1 MNVYIK
7 HRFLLLLPVLLGIT
21 FFTFALMQLP
31 ADDTVDMMYKASGA
45 VSETVK
51 AAARAELGL
60 DRPLLVRYLDWLLAV
75 CSGDMGRSYISGTP
89 VTALFVAKL
98 KPTLYLTALAL
109 LLTAC
114 ISVPLGIAAAL
125 RHNRYCDHLI
135 RCCAF
140 LGNSLPGFFI
150 ALLLLYCFALKLNFF
165 TVLGGSGFGSLLLP
179 ALALAIPMSAKY
191 IRHIRSNIL
200 EEINRDYVAG
210 ALVRGIPKATVFR
223 RFILRSLG
231 STLITLFSLSVGS
244 LLGGTA
250 IIEMIF
256 MIDGIGKMAMDAIL
270 MRDYPVV
277 QAYVVWTAFIFT
289 CVNLVTDLLLHQLEP
304 QARQFTKGGGW

>member
-21 FFTFALMQLP
+21 FFTFVLMQLP

-98 KPTLYLTALAL
+98 QPTLYLTTLAL

-125 RHNRYCDHLI
+125 RHN
-135 RCCAF
+135 A
-140 LGNSLPGFFI
+140 
-150 ALLLLYCFALKLNFF
+150 A
-165 TVLGGSGFGSLLLP
+165 
-179 ALALAIPMSAKY
+179 
-191 IRHIRSNIL
+191 
-200 EEINRDYVAG
+200 
-210 ALVRGIPKATVFR
+210 
-223 RFILRSLG
+223 
-231 STLITLFSLSVGS
+231 
-244 LLGGTA
+244 A
-250 IIEMIF
+250 II
-256 MIDGIGKMAMDAIL
+256 
-270 MRDYPVV
+270 
-277 QAYVVWTAFIFT
+277 
-289 CVNLVTDLLLHQLEP
+289 
-304 QARQFTKGGGW
+304 

>member
-98 KPTLYLTALAL
+98 QPTLYLTALAL

-140 LGNSLPGFFI
+140 LGNSLPGFLSLCCCFT
-150 ALLLLYCFALKLNFF
+150 AL
-165 TVLGGSGFGSLLLP
+165 
-179 ALALAIPMSAKY
+179 
-191 IRHIRSNIL
+191 H
-200 EEINRDYVAG
+200 
-210 ALVRGIPKATVFR
+210 
-223 RFILRSLG
+223 
-231 STLITLFSLSVGS
+231 
-244 LLGGTA
+244 
-250 IIEMIF
+250 
-256 MIDGIGKMAMDAIL
+256 
-270 MRDYPVV
+270 
-277 QAYVVWTAFIFT
+277 
-289 CVNLVTDLLLHQLEP
+289 
-304 QARQFTKGGGW
+304 